1 MKVSK
6 LDWWMQEL
14 RNRQQKKMN
23 AAKEAQEKKDLLIEE
38 VRQHFGYSVSMK
50 DPKFQDMLA
59 QKEKDMK
66 KAEREAKKVKKV
78 EKAIT
83 KAATVNAQLEATG
96 TPQPISEKSSW
107 KKVN

>member
-1 MKVSK
+1 
-6 LDWWMQEL
+6 
-14 RNRQQKKMN
+14 
-23 AAKEAQEKKDLLIEE
+23 
-38 VRQHFGYSVSMK
+38 
-50 DPKFQDMLA
+50 MLA

-96 TPQPISEKSSW
+96 TPQPISEKSS
-107 KKVN
+107 